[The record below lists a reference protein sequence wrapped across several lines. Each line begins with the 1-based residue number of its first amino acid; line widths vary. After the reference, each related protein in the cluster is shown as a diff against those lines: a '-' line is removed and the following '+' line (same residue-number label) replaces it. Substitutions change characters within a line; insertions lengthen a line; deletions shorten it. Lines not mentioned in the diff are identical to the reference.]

1 MYIYRHIFARKIL
14 LTNNS
19 GVSKIRHVWGR
30 RKITLGA
37 MVHCYCDLCSF
48 TWYTYIHIIPLYIYI
63 THIYIYI
70 YIYMYNVIY
79 EIIYIYGLL
88 TTYDFPQMH

>member
-48 TWYTYIHIIPLYIYI
+48 TWYTYIHIIPLYIYN
-63 THIYIYI
+63 THIYICIMLYMKLYI
-70 YIYMYNVIY
+70 C
-79 EIIYIYGLL
+79 GLL